1 MGEADRCRE
10 GRVRQ
15 CDSVIGATVGSMGLV
30 RLCDRCDGVARAGSA
45 GSISGSTFFL
55 SKEREIEQRRGWGWL
70 GTAESREWEERC
82 AKWNGRELLAC
93 FGKWFTEIFSVNRFP
108 FFPSRFY
115 GKKQTFSVWL
125 LFYVATNVCKCWK
138 RFTENVFSRN
148 KLSLSDKICQKL
160 KLSLWP
166 IQEGIF
172 MIISQD

>member
-10 GRVRQ
+10 GRVRR
-15 CDSVIGATVGSMGLV
+15 CDFVIGAIDATVGSV
-30 RLCDRCDGVARAGSA
+30 RRWDRAGSP

-55 SKEREIEQRRGWGWL
+55 SKEREIEQTGRRGWGVPRGGWGWL
-70 GTAESREWEERC
+70 GTAESREQRVRREI

-93 FGKWFTEIFSVNRFP
+93 FGKWFTEIFLVNRFP

-115 GKKQTFSVWL
+115 GKKQMFSVWL

-148 KLSLSDKICQKL
+148 KLSLRRVT
-160 KLSLWP
+160 
-166 IQEGIF
+166 
-172 MIISQD
+172 